1 MADAGRKT
9 EKVTAAAEA
18 AAVYK
23 AGGRAALRR
32 QKAAGTAR
40 RDTGQTLFTVLR
52 KGGELSVPP
61 GKFGCK
67 SG

>member
-1 MADAGRKT
+1 M
-9 EKVTAAAEA
+9 
-18 AAVYK
+18 YK
-23 AGGRAALRR
+23 AGGRTALRR

-52 KGGELSVPP
+52 EGGELSVPP